1 MRYTLIFALIIL
13 AIPSLQAQLIPQ
25 KQVPV
30 TIQQALKKLHPTV
43 EHLEWERATPYYEA
57 IFKLAG
63 NHRAIKFDTK
73 GNVAETEVG
82 VPISSLPTSISAYMK
97 AHYPKEKIQAAE
109 TVAKANGE
117 RSYEIR
123 ITGME
128 VVFDKA
134 GKFLEEEK
142 D

>member
-1 MRYTLIFALIIL
+1 MRYPLALLTTLTITA
-13 AIPSLQAQLIPQ
+13 LQAQIIPE

-43 EHLEWERATPYYEA
+43 QQLEWERATPYYEA

-82 VPISSLPTSISAYMK
+82 VTIASLPTAISTYMK

-109 TVAKANGE
+109 TVSKANGD

-123 ITGME
+123 ITGKE

-134 GKFLEEEK
+134 GKFLNEEK

>member
-1 MRYTLIFALIIL
+1 MRYPLIL
-13 AIPSLQAQLIPQ
+13 ALTTLAITSLRAQIIPK

-43 EHLEWERATPYYEA
+43 QHLEWERATPYYEA
-57 IFKLAG
+57 IFTLAG
-63 NHRAIKFDTK
+63 NHRAIKFYTK

-82 VPISSLPTSISAYMK
+82 VPIAGLPMLISTYMK

-109 TVAKANGE
+109 TVTKANGE

-134 GKFLEEEK
+134 GKFLNEEK

>member
-1 MRYTLIFALIIL
+1 MRILFFLIAGLMVVS
-13 AIPSLQAQLIPQ
+13 AKAQVISE
-25 KQVPV
+25 KDVPAV
-30 TIQQALKKLHPTV
+30 AKNALKKLHPTV
-43 EHLEWERATPYYEA
+43 KNLQWERAAPYYEA
-57 IFKLAG
+57 VFTLNG

-73 GNVAETEVG
+73 GQVAETEVG
-82 VPISSLPTSISAYMK
+82 MLIAQLPSSISAYMK
-97 AHYPKEKIQAAE
+97 QHYPKEKIQAAE
-109 TVAKANGE
+109 TVTKANGE

-134 GKFLEEEK
+134 GKFLDEEK

>member
-1 MRYTLIFALIIL
+1 MQN
-13 AIPSLQAQLIPQ
+13 LQ
-25 KQVPV
+25 
-30 TIQQALKKLHPTV
+30 
-43 EHLEWERATPYYEA
+43 WERAAPYYEA
-57 IFKLAG
+57 VFTLAG

-73 GNVAETEVG
+73 GHVAETEVG
-82 VPISSLPTSISAYMK
+82 MPVANLPAAIKTYMK

-109 TVAKANGE
+109 TVTKASGE

-128 VVFDKA
+128 IVFDAA
-134 GKFLEEEK
+134 GTFREEEK